1 MSNLQ
6 ENYDEDVEWL
16 YRRMEAIGRK
26 PTEDQEHAF
35 AESVAIMVS
44 DGEITVKEARSY
56 ALSYV
61 LGIDR

>member
-6 ENYDEDVEWL
+6 ENYDDDVEWL
-16 YRRMEAIGRK
+16 YRRMEAIGKR

-35 AESVAIMVS
+35 AERVAIMVC
-44 DGEITVKEARSY
+44 DGEITVKEARTY

-61 LGIDR
+61 LGIER